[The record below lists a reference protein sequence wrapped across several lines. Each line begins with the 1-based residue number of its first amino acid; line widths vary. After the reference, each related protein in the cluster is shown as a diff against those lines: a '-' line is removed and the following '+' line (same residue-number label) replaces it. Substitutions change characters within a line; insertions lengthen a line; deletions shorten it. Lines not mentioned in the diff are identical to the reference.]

1 VLSYQQLKP
10 NSRALRAC
18 TGLDQTEFEKLLTPF
33 TIAYHAYRYNQYISK
48 RPSKRHYGGGRK
60 PRLASMEDKLM
71 FILFYFKIYPLQEV
85 MAFLFDTSQCRV
97 NEWIRQL
104 STVLRM
110 TLGKTQVL
118 PERDPKNLRESQ
130 AIKDLALKR
139 KPGIR

>member
-33 TIAYHAYRYNQYISK
+33 TIAYHAYRYNQYIAK
-48 RPSKRHYGGGRK
+48 RPHKRHYGGGRK

-85 MAFLFDTSQCRV
+85 MAFLFDISQCRV

-110 TLGKTQVL
+110 TLGKTQVY
-118 PERDPKNLRESQ
+118 PKEIQKTLEKAKQSRT
-130 AIKDLALKR
+130 
-139 KPGIR
+139 